1 MGNMIRVALV
11 DDQAIFRTGIKMVL
25 ESQPDITVVGE
36 AETGLQAV
44 SEYSGWDADVILMDV
59 RMPELDGIQATVQIL
74 AGRDCEKPRIVM
86 LTTFDLDDAVA
97 RALRAGASGYLLKD
111 AQPEMLLASIRAA
124 ASGAPIISAN
134 AAIELLKLEA
144 KSQATQVSRE
154 AEFSEIL
161 TEREYAI
168 FKLAAQGLSNQEIA
182 KHEFVT
188 ESTVKTHISRIF
200 QKLGYRDRV
209 QLVID
214 AYEAG
219 IISPGQAL

>member
-44 SEYSGWDADVILMDV
+44 SDYSGWDADVILMDV

-134 AAIELLKLEA
+134 AAIELLKMEA

-188 ESTVKTHISRIF
+188 ESTVKTHISRIT
-200 QKLGYRDRV
+200 Q
-209 QLVID
+209 
-214 AYEAG
+214 
-219 IISPGQAL
+219 

>member
-74 AGRDCEKPRIVM
+74 SGRDCEKPRIVM

-111 AQPEMLLASIRAA
+111 AQPA
-124 ASGAPIISAN
+124 
-134 AAIELLKLEA
+134 
-144 KSQATQVSRE
+144 
-154 AEFSEIL
+154 
-161 TEREYAI
+161 
-168 FKLAAQGLSNQEIA
+168 
-182 KHEFVT
+182 
-188 ESTVKTHISRIF
+188 
-200 QKLGYRDRV
+200 DRV
-209 QLVID
+209 NSLDGRV
-214 AYEAG
+214 
-219 IISPGQAL
+219 L

>member
-1 MGNMIRVALV
+1 
-11 DDQAIFRTGIKMVL
+11 
-25 ESQPDITVVGE
+25 
-36 AETGLQAV
+36 
-44 SEYSGWDADVILMDV
+44 MDV

-74 AGRDCEKPRIVM
+74 SGRDCEKPRIVM

>member
-74 AGRDCEKPRIVM
+74 SGRDCEKPRIVM

>member
-144 KSQATQVSRE
+144 KSQETQVSRE

>member
-44 SEYSGWDADVILMDV
+44 SDYSGWDADVILMDV

-134 AAIELLKLEA
+134 AAIELLKMEA

>member
-74 AGRDCEKPRIVM
+74 SGTVCEKPRVVM

-188 ESTVKTHISRIF
+188 ESTVKTYISRIF

>member
-1 MGNMIRVALV
+1 MGNIIRVALV

-25 ESQPDITVVGE
+25 ESQPDIIVVGE